1 MRVLTVLIPLALLVW
16 ALVDCLQTPEEEIKG
31 MPKVLWVLFMLLIP
45 LVGSLVWIFAG
56 KDRRRGRAT
65 GWGQGAF
72 PAGPAGPYGSAP
84 VAPDDD
90 PNFLERLRL
99 HKLEQDLKARE
110 EKLRRDEDGDER
122 PRP

>member
-16 ALVDCLQTPEEEIKG
+16 ALVDCLQTREEDIKG

-56 KDRRRGRAT
+56 KDRRRQRPAGN
-65 GWGQGAF
+65 GQPYA
-72 PAGPAGPYGSAP
+72 AGPAGPYGGSRP

-110 EKLRRDEDGDER
+110 EKLRREEGGDDDRR
-122 PRP
+122 P

>member
-1 MRVLTVLIPLALLVW
+1 MLRVLTFVIPLALLVW
-16 ALVDCLQTPEEEIKG
+16 ALVDCLQTREEDIKG

-45 LVGSLVWIFAG
+45 LVGPLVWIFAG
-56 KDRRRGRAT
+56 KSRGRPQAPRREY
-65 GWGQGAF
+65 GAY
-72 PAGPAGPYGSAP
+72 PAGPYGSGP

-110 EKLRRDEDGDER
+110 EKLRRDEDGDESR
-122 PRP
+122 P